1 MKLTAK
7 TASLLGAGLLTALL
21 AWPALMEP
29 TQATANSSQ
38 AKVVATSLNVRS
50 EPSLQS
56 SVVATLK
63 YGTTVAVV
71 SEDSHGWVKIKYQQA
86 SGWVAGYYLQKGK
99 AGTAAS
105 PAPAPAPAASASKKT
120 GTVAADALRMRKGPG
135 LEHDIL
141 HVLAMGT
148 QVEILKKQADWLQT
162 RTADGKTGWVSSMY
176 IREGTSNRVVS
187 SSNKSGGLRGK
198 VIVIDPGHGGSD
210 VGTLGTKWSTEEKT
224 LNRQTSLLVASKLRQ
239 RGAQVILTRTSDAQK
254 PSLAQRVAI
263 SEAKAADAFVSIHY
277 NSSTKPN
284 SGTLTFFYAQNKDYD
299 LARSIE
305 TRLAGGIGLKSNG
318 ISFGDYHV
326 LRENDR
332 PSVLVELGFLSNPKD
347 EQLVRTAAYQEKAA
361 QAIVDGLADYFGG

>member
-1 MKLTAK
+1 MKRTAK
-7 TASLLGAGLLTALL
+7 TASLLGASLLAMLL
-21 AWPALMEP
+21 AWPVLTEP
-29 TQATANSSQ
+29 TQAQANSAQ

-56 SVVATLK
+56 SVVGTLK
-63 YGTTVAVV
+63 YGTNVTVV
-71 SEDSHGWVKIKYQQA
+71 SEDSHGWVQIKYQQT

-99 AGTAAS
+99 AGTTATS
-105 PAPAPAPAASASKKT
+105 APAAAPSVSASKKS
-120 GTVAADALRMRKGPG
+120 GIVSAAALRMRKGPG

-141 HVLAMGT
+141 HVLTMGT
-148 QVEILKKQADWLQT
+148 QVEILKKQADWLQI
-162 RTADGKTGWVSSMY
+162 RTSDGKTGWVSSMY
-176 IREGTSNRVVS
+176 IREGAKSSVA

-210 VGTLGTKWSTEEKT
+210 VGTSGTKWGTEEKT
-224 LNRQTSLLVASKLRQ
+224 LNQKTSMLLASKLRQ
-239 RGAQVILTRTSDAQK
+239 RGAQVILTRTSDAEK

-277 NSSTKPN
+277 NSSAKPN
-284 SGTLTFFYAQNKDYD
+284 SGTLTFFYAQNKDYN

-305 TRLAGGIGLKSNG
+305 SRLASGIGLKSNG

-347 EQLVRTAAYQEKAA
+347 EELVRTAAYQDKAA
-361 QAIVDGLADYFGG
+361 QAIVDGLADYFGR

>member
-1 MKLTAK
+1 MKPSQK
-7 TASLLGAGLLTALL
+7 IASLLGAGVLTALL
-21 AWPALMEP
+21 AWPALMGP
-29 TQATANSSQ
+29 TQAAATSSQ
-38 AKVVATSLNVRS
+38 AKVVANSLNVRS

-63 YGTTVAVV
+63 YGTAVTVV

-86 SGWVAGYYLQKGK
+86 SGWVAGYYLQKGP
-99 AGTAAS
+99 AGTADS
-105 PAPAPAPAASASKKT
+105 PAPAPAPTASASQRT
-120 GTVAADALRMRKGPG
+120 GIVAADALRMRKGPG

-141 HVLAMGT
+141 HVLALGT

-162 RTADGKTGWVSSMY
+162 RTADGKTGWVSSLY
-176 IREGTSNRVVS
+176 IREGTASRAVS
-187 SSNKSGGLRGK
+187 SRSHAGGLRGK

-210 VGTLGTKWSTEEKT
+210 VGTLGTKWGTEEKT
-224 LNRQTSLLVASKLRQ
+224 LNHKTSLLLASKLRQ
-239 RGAQVILTRTSDAQK
+239 RGAQVIMTRTADSEK

-305 TRLAGGIGLKSNG
+305 SRLAGGIGLKSNG
-318 ISFGDYHV
+318 LSFGNYHV

-347 EQLVRTAAYQEKAA
+347 EALVRTAAYQEKAA
-361 QAIVDGLADYFGG
+361 QAIADGLADYFGS